1 MERHR
6 LLQSTNKNTILD
18 LNYFILELFHSV
30 AQWLQRIAYNGVILG
45 LYNSVTIMCLVTNYY
60 MHVWRNGHIGLGSY
74 YMEYILLLAPTSNWT
89 RQSSTFQI
97 GYCSVGSWSATP
109 PLINQAQLRCVQFAQ
124 TFAKLRNGLY
134 RLTRF
139 PKTLLKRLR

>member
-6 LLQSTNKNTILD
+6 LLQNTNKNTILD

-60 MHVWRNGHIGLGSY
+60 MHV
-74 YMEYILLLAPTSNWT
+74 
-89 RQSSTFQI
+89 
-97 GYCSVGSWSATP
+97 
-109 PLINQAQLRCVQFAQ
+109 
-124 TFAKLRNGLY
+124 
-134 RLTRF
+134 
-139 PKTLLKRLR
+139 